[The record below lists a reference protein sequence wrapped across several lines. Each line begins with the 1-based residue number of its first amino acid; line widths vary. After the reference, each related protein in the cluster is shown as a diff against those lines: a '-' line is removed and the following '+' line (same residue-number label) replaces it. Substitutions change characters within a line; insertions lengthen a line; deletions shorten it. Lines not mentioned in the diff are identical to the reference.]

1 MMDRRCRCADS
12 IDWSERPSLSKEG
25 VDEIAHPVRRQGV
38 SEAEELPFVMDQS
51 TSEGR
56 SPSKANSV
64 ISAPNPKWRVLLAD
78 DHAIVREGIRSLL
91 DAEPDLHVV
100 GEVGSAED
108 ALAFLGNQQVDLVT
122 LDLRMPGM
130 PADLAVQRVQEA
142 CPAVRVL
149 VLTSYFLDAEVHAVL
164 AAGACGYVLKDAR
177 REDILTAVRAV
188 LAGESWIDPPLQG
201 RVLQLL
207 RRPQT
212 PLMTPR
218 EREVLDL
225 LGRGLSNK
233 RIAQVLDITEG
244 TVKSYLRQVFPKI
257 GASDRLQ
264 AALYA
269 RGLIGPR
276 S

>member
-1 MMDRRCRCADS
+1 M
-12 IDWSERPSLSKEG
+12 
-25 VDEIAHPVRRQGV
+25 
-38 SEAEELPFVMDQS
+38 
-51 TSEGR
+51 
-56 SPSKANSV
+56 
-64 ISAPNPKWRVLLAD
+64 SAPNPKWRVLLAD

-108 ALAFLGNQQVDLVT
+108 ALAFLEHQAVDLVT

-130 PADLAVQRVQEA
+130 PASQAVQRVREA
-142 CPAVRVL
+142 SPEHARTGADQLLPRCGSACRARSRGMWL
-149 VLTSYFLDAEVHAVL
+149 RAEGCA
-164 AAGACGYVLKDAR
+164 AR
-177 REDILTAVRAV
+177 RHSDCRARRTRRRK
-188 LAGESWIDPPLQG
+188 LDHPALQG
-201 RVLQLL
+201 RVLQLM
-207 RRPQT
+207 RRPQA
-212 PLMTPR
+212 PLITPR

-257 GASDRLQ
+257 GATDRLQ

-269 RGLIGPR
+269 PA
-276 S
+276 